1 MRFAWCS
8 INHKKK
14 KQKNHKGSCG
24 VVHHRCTKLWNSI
37 QVTFFLLFDTF
48 DTHKLCT
55 ICVHEICRCVLFAL
69 LLSNKCG
76 QHVLHICFPDGLK
89 KKHFHFN
96 SWCSGVRTDM
106 GLGRAERNKKKSA
119 HGQTLISSS
128 YWFIPTLFP
137 TNGNFAT
144 EWNKCVGCTII

>member
-1 MRFAWCS
+1 MGMRYAESESKGPDDNREMWLHCCCNLNGGVCKRIRSVQLHS
-8 INHKKK
+8 IISVGVPCAQCGLHDALSTTKKK

-37 QVTFFLLFDTF
+37 QVTFLLLFDTF

-89 KKHFHFN
+89 KK
-96 SWCSGVRTDM
+96 
-106 GLGRAERNKKKSA
+106 
-119 HGQTLISSS
+119 TLP
-128 YWFIPTLFP
+128 F
-137 TNGNFAT
+137 
-144 EWNKCVGCTII
+144 